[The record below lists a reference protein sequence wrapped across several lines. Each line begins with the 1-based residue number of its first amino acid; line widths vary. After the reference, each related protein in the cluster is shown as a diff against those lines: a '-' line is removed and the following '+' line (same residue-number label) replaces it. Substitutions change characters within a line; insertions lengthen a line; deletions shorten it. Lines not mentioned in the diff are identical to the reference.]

1 MNRLKW
7 QSKLKERG
15 DVRLTSTFKEQPL
28 DDQQQEIL
36 EKYDSESRFRSF
48 KNKWLVLIV
57 TIIAVSFSLYH
68 LITAFTGPPVYVL
81 VHRALHVSAV
91 LVLIFLLFPAT
102 KKASRQSLPWYDLL
116 LALLS
121 FPSTIYLFVN
131 YTEIV
136 TRGGLPTTPD
146 VIFGTL
152 LIVLVFEAGRR
163 VTGWALPILAFL
175 FVLYALFG
183 RDLPGIFRHR
193 GYDWDAISNQLFT
206 TTEGILGTAI
216 GVSATYI
223 VLFILFGAFLAKTG
237 MGQLFNDLALAL
249 TGHAKGGPAKVS
261 VVASGFLGSINGS
274 AIANVVTTGA
284 FTIPLMKK
292 IGYNK
297 NFAGAVESSASVGG
311 QILPPVM
318 GAAAFIMAETLGV
331 PYTDIVLIAILPALL
346 FYIGILTQVHI
357 RATKLNLSGIPRSE
371 LPRVIDVLKERGHLL
386 LPIVFLIYM
395 LFFSGT
401 TVIFSAAWTII
412 VTIIVS
418 FFRKSTRMSVKDFID
433 ALENGARTT
442 VSVAI
447 ACATVGIIVG
457 IATITG
463 FGLNLAN
470 AIVSIGGESL
480 FLTLLF
486 TMVACIVLGMG
497 MPSIPA
503 YIITATMAA
512 PALVQLGIPPIVAH
526 MFVFYFGI
534 FANITPPVALAAFA
548 AAGLSGGSPMRT
560 GFMAMKLAI
569 AGFIVPFMFV
579 YNNEILMIGTTFME
593 SFGVII
599 TSIIGVVMLGI
610 AAEGYIFGRLN
621 IVFQILMAGGSLLFL
636 HPALITDAIAVTIL
650 LAILLF
656 QWFIRSKKKPPH
668 SAEA

>member
-1 MNRLKW
+1 MS
-7 QSKLKERG
+7 QSKNTEA
-15 DVRLTSTFKEQPL
+15 L
-28 DDQQQEIL
+28 DQDQQELL
-36 EKYDSESRFRSF
+36 EKYDSESRFRVF
-48 KNKWLVLIV
+48 LNNRITLLV
-57 TIIAVSFSLYH
+57 TIIAVTFSLYH

-81 VHRALHVSAV
+81 VHRALHVSFV
-91 LVLIFLLFPAT
+91 LVLVFLLFPAT
-102 KKASRQSLPWYDLL
+102 KGAARNRLPWYDML

-121 FPSTIYLFVN
+121 VPSTIYLFVN

-136 TRGGLPTTPD
+136 TRGGLPSTLD
-146 VIFGTL
+146 VLFGTL

-163 VTGWALPILAFL
+163 VTGWALPILASL
-175 FVLYALFG
+175 FVVYALFG

-193 GYDWDAISNQLFT
+193 GYEWDAITNQLFT

-223 VLFILFGAFLAKTG
+223 ILFILFGAFLAKSG

-292 IGYNK
+292 IGYNR

-331 PYTDIVLIAILPALL
+331 PYTDIILIAILPALL
-346 FYIGILTQVHI
+346 FYLGILAQVHL
-357 RATKLNLSGIPRSE
+357 RATKLDLSGIPKSE
-371 LPRVIDVLKERGHLL
+371 LPSIKDVLKERGHLL

-395 LFFSGT
+395 LFFTGT

-412 VTIIVS
+412 VTILIS
-418 FFRKSTRMSVKDFID
+418 FLRKSTRMSFKDFID

-457 IATITG
+457 IANITG

-512 PALVQLGIPPIVAH
+512 PALVQLGIEPIVAH

-579 YNNEILMIGTTFME
+579 YNNELLLMDTTFTE
-593 SFGVII
+593 SIGVII
-599 TSIIGVVMLGI
+599 SAVIGVLMLGI
-610 AAEGYIFGRLN
+610 AAEGYLLNTMNVISRL
-621 IVFQILMAGGSLLFL
+621 FMAGGALLFL
-636 HPALITDAIAVTIL
+636 HPALLTDAVGVIILVTIFL
-650 LAILLF
+650 L
-656 QWFIRSKKKPPH
+656 QWIRKRKQPATPMQ
-668 SAEA
+668 A